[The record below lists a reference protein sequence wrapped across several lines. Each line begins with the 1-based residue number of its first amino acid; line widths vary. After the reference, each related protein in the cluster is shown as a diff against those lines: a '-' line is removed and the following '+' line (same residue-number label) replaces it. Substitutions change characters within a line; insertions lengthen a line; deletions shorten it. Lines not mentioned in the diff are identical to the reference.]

1 MGALEIVG
9 IVLLSL
15 LLLLSLVYLLI
26 LVRPRAGAPD
36 KAELLCD
43 YAHRGLYGNGLPEN
57 SLAAF
62 ARACERGVGIELD
75 VQLSR
80 DGVVMVFHDDT
91 LQRMTGCK
99 GRLCEYDAA
108 TLQGLS
114 LAGTEQGIPT
124 FAQVLALVDGRV
136 PLLIELKGESFD
148 TSLCPVLASL
158 LREYE
163 GAYCIESFNPLL
175 LRRMR
180 QCLPCA
186 FYGLLYTNVC
196 RDKKKRSVLNMLLT
210 CMALNALARPDFISY
225 DHKAYKNSSLRFVR
239 SFFKAATIC
248 WTVTSREDEELAY
261 EHGFDG
267 VIFENYIPEEKR

>member
-1 MGALEIVG
+1 MGAWEIVG

-26 LVRPRAGAPD
+26 LVRPRAGAPG

-43 YAHRGLYGNGLPEN
+43 YAHRGLYGSAIPEN

-180 QCLPCA
+180 QCLSGA

-210 CMALNALARPDFISY
+210 CMSLNALARPDFI
-225 DHKAYKNSSLRFVR
+225 AYNQVDRGALPVRLTTGLYGAARFV
-239 SFFKAATIC
+239 
-248 WTVTSREDEELAY
+248 WTVKPDDAIYTSHRADEHL
-261 EHGFDG
+261 
-267 VIFENYIPEEKR
+267 IFETEPRQEK

>member
-15 LLLLSLVYLLI
+15 LLLLSLIYLLI
-26 LVRPRAGAPD
+26 LVRPRAGAPG

-43 YAHRGLYGNGLPEN
+43 YAHRGLYGNGIPEN

-91 LQRMTGCK
+91 LQRMTGCE

-124 FAQVLALVDGRV
+124 FAQVLTLVDGRV

-180 QCLPCA
+180 QCLPGA

-196 RDKKKRSVLNMLLT
+196 RDKKKRSMLNMLLT
-210 CMALNALARPDFISY
+210 CMALNVVARQDFI
-225 DHKAYKNSSLRFVR
+225 AYNQVDRGALPVRLATGLYGAARFV
-239 SFFKAATIC
+239 
-248 WTVTSREDEELAY
+248 WTVKPDDAIYTSHCADEHL
-261 EHGFDG
+261 
-267 VIFENYIPEEKR
+267 IFETEPRQKG